1 MALSFIPLL
10 FGAAVHLLVCKTNYG
25 FDWLSIRSLYYG
37 GINLENGGVVS
48 GLLSIF
54 LERAVS
60 VYGALPVFIIA
71 LFSVI
76 CVAGKVSLRE
86 RVEDMKNRPRGVRT
100 DAGARS
106 GKSPVRKRER
116 GAPRAH
122 RSFRFGDLCRAG
134 TGECFGTAAGG
145 SSGGIFS
152 RRRKKAAIDIPIED
166 EPLPEE
172 PIPDMPQGILYQG
185 QPDMAAVAD
194 CIRRGE
200 EKRAKNRRSA
210 EEDPFIENAAP
221 AEEEPF
227 IENAVLA
234 EEEPFIEETA
244 PAEDLSLEDGSAEI
258 GIESVREPV
267 PFVKPEKL
275 RREDV
280 DAAAD
285 EIAQT
290 IEETEQM
297 PEYQY
302 PPVTLLK
309 AGDGI
314 TSDGREEVSL
324 NRERLET
331 TLHSFGI
338 GASVTEITRG
348 PTVTRTILS
357 LEAGVKPQQAHEPC
371 GRSGALARRC
381 QRAHCPFDPR

>member
-1 MALSFIPLL
+1 MRRA
-10 FGAAVHLLVCKTNYG
+10 
-25 FDWLSIRSLYYG
+25 
-37 GINLENGGVVS
+37 
-48 GLLSIF
+48 
-54 LERAVS
+54 ERAQE
-60 VYGALPVFIIA
+60 LPASEIFAVPEPA
-71 LFSVI
+71 NAS
-76 CVAGKVSLRE
+76 AQPQE
-86 RVEDMKNRPRGVRT
+86 
-100 DAGARS
+100 
-106 GKSPVRKRER
+106 
-116 GAPRAH
+116 
-122 RSFRFGDLCRAG
+122 
-134 TGECFGTAAGG
+134 G

-200 EKRAKNRRSA
+200 ERRAKNRRSA

-280 DAAAD
+280 DASRGRD
-285 EIAQT
+285 RRRRSRRRSRCRN
-290 IEETEQM
+290 
-297 PEYQY
+297 
-302 PPVTLLK
+302 
-309 AGDGI
+309 
-314 TSDGREEVSL
+314 TS
-324 NRERLET
+324 
-331 TLHSFGI
+331 I
-338 GASVTEITRG
+338 
-348 PTVTRTILS
+348 
-357 LEAGVKPQQAHEPC
+357 
-371 GRSGALARRC
+371 RR
-381 QRAHCPFDPR
+381 